1 LISLHS
7 FVSVAVLASASLAA
21 GLVMQPSVSVPH
33 LKIEANEAFGPVS
46 PGRRSFT

>member
-7 FVSVAVLASASLAA
+7 FVSLAVLASASLVA
-21 GLVMQPSVSVPH
+21 GLVMQPLVSVLH
-33 LKIEANEAFGPVS
+33 LNIEAHETFGPVS